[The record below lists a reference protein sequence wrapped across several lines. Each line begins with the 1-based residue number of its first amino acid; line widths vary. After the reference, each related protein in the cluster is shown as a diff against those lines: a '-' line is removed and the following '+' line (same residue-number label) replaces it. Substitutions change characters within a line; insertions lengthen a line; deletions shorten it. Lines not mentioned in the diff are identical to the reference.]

1 MVRTWKRPAVLIA
14 LGLALALVAVA
25 AAPSIATF
33 DDTGFWWDSPT
44 CDAGKEKNGDGDGD
58 EQNGEEEAVE
68 EVTHVAPFGTCRGG
82 AIGPCYLNVSPQ
94 HVMQGQWVQISSNVC
109 NSGGRK
115 ASRNVGLMI
124 NGRTEQSQTV
134 VVSPGSCQTVVFR
147 TFQTVPGLY
156 HVSVDG
162 QVGYFAVM
170 PFYAG
175 YVVTTGAPA
184 EAEGL
189 GTAGVVTIV
198 VVLVVLGV
206 ALYVILK
213 KS

>member
-1 MVRTWKRPAVLIA
+1 MVRAWKRPAVLVA
-14 LGLALALVAVA
+14 LGLVLALVAVA
-25 AAPSIATF
+25 AAPPIAAF
-33 DDTGFWWDSPT
+33 DDTGFWWDSPD
-44 CDAGKEKNGDGDGD
+44 CQAREKGDGDNHD
-58 EQNGEEEAVE
+58 EQNGEEEATE
-68 EVTHVAPFGTCRGG
+68 EVTHVTPFGTCRGG
-82 AIGPCYLNVSPQ
+82 AIGPCYLNLSAQ
-94 HVMQGQWVQISSNVC
+94 QVMQGQWVEISSNVC
-109 NSGGRK
+109 NSGSRK
-115 ASRNVGLMI
+115 ASRNVALMI

-134 VVSPGSCQTVVFR
+134 VVSPGACQTVVFR

-175 YVVTTGAPA
+175 YTVTTGASP

>member
-1 MVRTWKRPAVLIA
+1 MVRTWKRPVVLVA
-14 LGLALALVAVA
+14 LGLVLALVAVTA
-25 AAPSIATF
+25 ASPIA
-33 DDTGFWWDSPT
+33 T
-44 CDAGKEKNGDGDGD
+44 CDAKEQANGNNHVDNENGDDAD
-58 EQNGEEEAVE
+58 TK
-68 EVTHVAPFGTCRGG
+68 EVTLITPFSTCRGG
-82 AIGPCYLNVSPQ
+82 GIGPCYLNVSPQ

-115 ASRNVGLMI
+115 ASRNVALMI

-175 YVVTTGAPA
+175 YTVTTGASP

-213 KS
+213 KE

>member
-1 MVRTWKRPAVLIA
+1 MVRTWKRPAVLVA

-25 AAPSIATF
+25 AAPPIATF
-33 DDTGFWWDSPT
+33 DDTGSWWDSPN
-44 CDAGKEKNGDGDGD
+44 CDAREENNEDNHN
-58 EQNGEEEAVE
+58 EQNGEHEAE
-68 EVTHVAPFGTCRGG
+68 EVRLMTPFSTCRGG
-82 AIGPCYLNVSPQ
+82 GIGPCYLNISAQ
-94 HVMQGQWVQISSNVC
+94 QVMQGQWVEISSNVC

-115 ASRNVGLMI
+115 ASRNVALMI
-124 NGRTEQSQTV
+124 NGHTEQSQTV

-213 KS
+213 KE

>member
-1 MVRTWKRPAVLIA
+1 MVIIWKRVAVLVVVA
-14 LGLALALVAVA
+14 LVLALVVA
-25 AAPSIATF
+25 AAASPIA
-33 DDTGFWWDSPT
+33 T
-44 CDAGKEKNGDGDGD
+44 CDAKEAVNGNNHAD
-58 EQNGEEEAVE
+58 EENGEEEATE
-68 EVTHVAPFGTCRGG
+68 EVTHVTPFSTCRGG
-82 AIGPCYLNVSPQ
+82 AIGPCYLNISAQ
-94 HVMQGQWVQISSNVC
+94 QVMQGQWVEISSNVC
-109 NSGGRK
+109 NSGSRK
-115 ASRNVGLMI
+115 DSRNVALMI
-124 NGRTEQSQTV
+124 NGRAEQSQTV

-147 TFQTVPGLY
+147 TFRTVPGLY

-175 YVVTTGAPA
+175 YTVTEGPSP
-184 EAEGL
+184 EAQGL

-213 KS
+213 K

>member
-1 MVRTWKRPAVLIA
+1 MVRTWKRPAVLV
-14 LGLALALVAVA
+14 ALALVVALVVA
-25 AAPSIATF
+25 AAASPIA
-33 DDTGFWWDSPT
+33 T
-44 CDAGKEKNGDGDGD
+44 CDAKEAINDKNHAED
-58 EQNGEEEAVE
+58 QNGEEE
-68 EVTHVAPFGTCRGG
+68 VTHVTPFSTCRGG
-82 AIGPCYLNVSPQ
+82 AIGPCYLNLSAQ
-94 HVMQGQWVQISSNVC
+94 QVMQGQWVEVSSNVC
-109 NSGGRK
+109 NSGSRK

-124 NGRTEQSQTV
+124 NGHTEQSQTV

-156 HVSVDG
+156 QVSVDG
-162 QVGYFAVM
+162 QVGYFIVM

-175 YVVTTGAPA
+175 YTVTTGPSP

-213 KS
+213 K